1 MKKLL
6 LVLLVGFLC
15 NTVVAQTTTEK
26 TENVKVEQTVK
37 KCSDDKAKNVAVK
50 TLKLTIKQKQSL
62 VQEKNQVALKIK

>member
-6 LVLLVGFLC
+6 LILVVGFLC

-37 KCSDDKAKNVAVK
+37 KCSD
-50 TLKLTIKQKQSL
+50 
-62 VQEKNQVALKIK
+62 